1 MAKKYTY
8 QILKQFSP
16 RIYKKSR
23 WEGVGLGCPSVARR
37 RRSRSRRGITP
48 RPARAGRWGSW
59 LPPVNPANEENKC
72 ARGRLTATK
81 CDSLIS
87 ALFIKHTLFRIFTSQ
102 FFFNEPWLRPRG
114 WWCCRMRDVAFFLCY
129 YSRYYLSYW
138 NIILRIKRIKMVW
151 HFIEEKKIEIK
162 INK

>member
-114 WWCCRMRDVAFFLCY
+114 WWCCRMRDVAFFYVIIQDTIYHIETLSSELSGLRWSGTL
-129 YSRYYLSYW
+129 SRKKK
-138 NIILRIKRIKMVW
+138 LRLK
-151 HFIEEKKIEIK
+151 
-162 INK
+162 